1 MVDMQLLN
9 SALLALAILVGAAIT
24 LSITI
29 VAVAGLTQRGQARHG
44 GAGGT
49 GRGDRTG
56 GTSPGGGTGRAL
68 PGHPAPE
75 TDDARTLVLH

>member
-9 SALLALAILVGAAIT
+9 GALLALAILVGAAIT

-29 VAVAGLTQRGQARHG
+29 VAVASLTQRGQARHG

-49 GRGDRTG
+49 GPGGGTG
-56 GTSPGGGTGRAL
+56 GTGPGGGTGREL
-68 PGHPAPE
+68 PQHPAPE
-75 TDDARTLVLH
+75 TDHARTLVLH